1 MSTYPEILANIAK
14 KRFSPI
20 YLLHGEE
27 PFFIDSIARALE
39 ENVISEPEKAFNLTV
54 LYGKDTDFLTV
65 LDAARRFPIMSAL
78 QLVILREAQDMRS
91 LDGLAAYAE
100 KPAASTVLVICYK
113 NKKFNMLSALGKALK
128 TSAEVFE
135 SKRLY
140 DNKIPDWVMDY
151 LKARGLRVSMDTASK
166 IAQFLGNDLAR
177 LANELDKL
185 VLNVPPGTEVGAREV
200 EMHIGL
206 SKDYNVFELQK
217 AIGKRDIIGAN
228 RIVQYFLANPK
239 RNPLPV
245 VIGSLYNFFSK
256 IYVLNDVKDL
266 PEKDQVEALELRNA
280 YFLRDY
286 REALRYLNTGRAVA
300 AIGVLKEYD
309 LKMKGVGV
317 VSGTEEGSLLRE
329 MVWKLLHLQG

>member
-1 MSTYPEILANIAK
+1 MSTYSEILANITK

-27 PFFIDSIARALE
+27 PFFIDGIARALE
-39 ENVISEPEKAFNLTV
+39 DAVLTEAEKAFNLTV
-54 LYGKDTDFLTV
+54 FYGKDTDFLQV
-65 LDAARRFPIMSAL
+65 LDAARRFPVMSAV
-78 QLVILREAQDMRS
+78 QLVILREAQDMRT
-91 LDGLAAYAE
+91 LDQLAGYAE
-100 KPAASTVLVICYK
+100 KPAATTVLVICYK
-113 NKKFNMLSALGKALK
+113 NKKFSMLSTLGKALK
-128 TSAEVFE
+128 TGAEVFE

-140 DNKIPDWVMDY
+140 DNKIPDWIMDY
-151 LKARGLRVSMDTASK
+151 LKARGLRVSMDIAAK

-185 VLNVPPGTEVGAREV
+185 LLNLPAGTDVTAREV
-200 EMHIGL
+200 ETYIGL
-206 SKDYNVFELQK
+206 SKDFNVFELQK
-217 AIGKRDIIGAN
+217 AIGKRDVGTAN

-256 IYVLNDVKDL
+256 VYLLNEVKDL
-266 PEKDQVEALELRNA
+266 SEKDQLEALELRTA
-280 YFLRDY
+280 YFLKDY
-286 REALRYLNTGRAVA
+286 REALRYLNTGRSIA

-329 MVWKLLHLQG
+329 MVWKLLHL